1 MAVSWVL
8 DHHSRWLRS
17 RRRFLSLAGAGALGL
32 TLTGCGWRLGKVQT
46 NDVAQAASD
55 ELYIYTWDGYF
66 DKELL
71 ESFREKTGI
80 KVTAQ
85 VFGSNEEMLANFQAG
100 KGAVYSLVYPSITYV
115 AKMSRLGLLAELD
128 HAKLEGLNNL
138 YPRFRQ
144 SQYDPNN
151 RHSVPFTWGTTGI
164 IYNKEK
170 LNIAPTDWS
179 YLWQHRDK
187 LVRRMTLLADPRE
200 VLGAVLQSLGYSSN
214 TTDPKQIKQAYVKLV
229 DLKPAIATFTTDAW
243 QDQIVAGDLL
253 LAMVYS
259 SDAFRV
265 MQENP
270 KLQYVIPS
278 SGTSLW
284 SDTMAIPKTAPNP
297 EGAYAWINFLLQP
310 EVAAQ
315 LTERLQLAT
324 PNQQATQLLPPQ
336 IRQSQVLFP
345 ADTLLTKAE
354 TVAPSEDRSINE
366 LYDKYWTKLTSS

>member
-1 MAVSWVL
+1 MALLFS
-8 DHHSRWLRS
+8 HRYRIRS
-17 RRRFLSLAGAGALGL
+17 RRRFLQTAAGALGL
-32 TLTGCGWRLGKVQT
+32 GLTSCGWRLGKVQT
-46 NDVAQAASD
+46 SEVTQSATN

-66 DKELL
+66 DKDLL
-71 ESFREKTGI
+71 EAFREKTGI

-100 KGAVYSLVYPSITYV
+100 KGAVYSLVYPSIAYV

-128 HAKLEGLNNL
+128 HARLDGLDRL

-144 SQYDPNN
+144 SPYDPDN
-151 RHSVPFTWGTTGI
+151 RYSVPFTWGTTGI
-164 IYNKEK
+164 IYNEAK
-170 LNIAPTDWS
+170 LSSAPTDWS

-200 VLGAVLQSLGYSSN
+200 VMGATLQSLGYSCN
-214 TTDPKQIKQAYVKLV
+214 TTDPQQIKQAYDKLV
-229 DLKPAIATFTTDAW
+229 ELKPAIATFTTDAW
-243 QDQIVAGDLL
+243 QDQILAGDLL

-265 MQENP
+265 IQENL
-270 KLQYVIPS
+270 KLKYVIPR

-284 SDTMAIPKTAPNP
+284 IDTMAIPKTAPNP

-315 LTERLQLAT
+315 LTERLQLTT
-324 PNQQATQLLPPQ
+324 PNQMATKLLPAKLS
-336 IRQSQVLFP
+336 QSPVLFP
-345 ADTLLTKAE
+345 PDELLTKAE
-354 TVAPSEDRSINE
+354 TVAPSEDKSINE